1 MRQLLTASQAQR
13 LLQVSRQT
21 LANWERSGQIDTV
34 RIGGVV
40 RYWVDVASNKGTA
53 NEKTNRV

>member
-21 LANWERSGQIDTV
+21 LANWERSGQIETV

-53 NEKTNRV
+53 NEKSSS

>member
-1 MRQLLTASQAQR
+1 MRQLLTASQAQS

-21 LANWERSGQIDTV
+21 LANWERDGKISTV

-40 RYWVDVASNKGTA
+40 RYWVDVSSNKGTA
-53 NEKTNRV
+53 NEKQNRS